1 MKALLFTLCLPALLL
16 GYQLFFHQDGSR
28 QVCLDAHQSPCPDVL
43 RAEVFTVTHYD
54 LDSLRAACA
63 LPEINACAMRT
74 ASWGEAK
81 CVIHQLDST
90 PAEVFEHEMNH
101 CRGWDHVGPGFDAY
115 KQPWR
120 LNRALWLAKGVG
132 QLEGD

>member
-1 MKALLFTLCLPALLL
+1 MKALLVTLSLPVLLL

-28 QVCLDAHQSPCPDVL
+28 LVCIDAHLSPCADVL
-43 RAEVFTVTHYD
+43 GAEVSTVIHDD

-101 CRGWDHVGPGFDAY
+101 CRGWDHVGLGIDAY
-115 KQPWR
+115 AQPWR

>member
-1 MKALLFTLCLPALLL
+1 MKALLVILCLPVLLL
-16 GYQLFFHQDGSR
+16 GYQLIFHRDGSS
-28 QVCLDAHQSPCPDVL
+28 QVCMGAYHSPCPDVL
-43 RAEVFTVTHYD
+43 NTEISTVTHPD

-74 ASWGEAK
+74 ASWGEAQ

-101 CRGWDHVGPGFDAY
+101 CRGWDHLGSGVEAY
-115 KQPWR
+115 RQPWR

-132 QLEGD
+132 QSEGD